1 MKKLLL
7 FGFFALTVGSTQAQ
21 SVYLSLDSCRN
32 LAIANN
38 KELLISQENINAA
51 RYQHKAAVTNYL
63 PKVSLTAGY
72 VRSQRQ
78 VQLLNEETR
87 EKLGQMPTMVSA
99 LQSELQAKA
108 QAMAQAMPQ
117 LAPLIQ
123 SLSTTLA
130 PIGTALTNVGP
141 NILEA
146 FNTDN
151 RNMFGGALTL
161 LQPVFMGGKIAA
173 YDKITRYA
181 EQLATTQHITG
192 MEEVILS
199 VDQAY
204 WQVVSLAHK
213 HQLAQQY
220 LALLDHLEND
230 VNKLID
236 NGFATRADGLSIAVK
251 KNEAELT
258 LTKVEDG
265 LSLAKMLLCQ
275 ICGIDLTSDV
285 KLADEQSDSLE
296 VAPESAQ
303 FDMQTAFD
311 NRSELKSLELANKIY
326 KEKINVARAELMPQV
341 SFIGSYLMTNPNV
354 YNGYQNKM
362 KGSWHVG
369 VMLTMPIWNWGE
381 GIYKVKQAKAE
392 ANIQRYKLD
401 DAREKIELQVN
412 QSALKVNEA
421 IKRYNM
427 SVKNMDK
434 AEENLRTAN
443 VGFREGVIPASTTL
457 EAHTAWLQAL
467 SEKIDAQIDIKLT
480 EIYLQKALGILDLNH
495 STH

>member
-1 MKKLLL
+1 MNKLLVVI
-7 FGFFALTVGSTQAQ
+7 GFIALSMNTQAQ
-21 SVYLSLDSCRN
+21 SIQLSLDSCRS
-32 LAIANN
+32 LAITNN
-38 KELLISQENINAA
+38 KDLLISQENINAA
-51 RYQHKAAVTNYL
+51 HYQHKAAVTNYL
-63 PKVSLTAGY
+63 PKVSLMAGY
-72 VRSQRQ
+72 VRSQRK
-78 VQLLNEETR
+78 VQLLDDDTKGMLE
-87 EKLGQMPTMVSA
+87 QMPGMVASIRND
-99 LQSELQAKA
+99 LQTKA
-108 QAMAQAMPQ
+108 ITMAQSMPQ
-117 LAPLIQ
+117 MAPLIQ

-130 PIGTALTNVGP
+130 PLGSVVEGIGP
-141 NILEA
+141 SILNA
-146 FNTDN
+146 FDTDN
-151 RNMFGGALTL
+151 RNMFAGALTL

-181 EQLATTQHITG
+181 EELATTQHVTG

-213 HQLAQQY
+213 YQLAQNY
-220 LALLDHLEND
+220 LSLLERLESD

-265 LSLAKMLLCQ
+265 LSLSKMLLCQ
-275 ICGIDLTSDV
+275 ICGIDLTSDIH
-285 KLADEQSDSLE
+285 LEDEQTDGLE
-296 VAPESAQ
+296 VAPQTAQ
-303 FDMQTAFD
+303 FNMQTAFD

-326 KEKINVARAELMPQV
+326 KEKINIARAELMPQV
-341 SFIGSYLMTNPNV
+341 SFIGSYLITNPNV
-354 YNGYQNKM
+354 YNGFQNKF

-369 VMLTMPIWNWGE
+369 VTLSVPIWNWGE
-381 GIYKVKQAKAE
+381 GLYKVKQAKAE
-392 ANIQRYKLD
+392 ANIQRFKLD

-443 VGFREGVIPASTTL
+443 VGFREGVIPATTTL

-480 EIYLQKALGILDLNH
+480 EIYLQKALGVLDMNH
-495 STH
+495 

>member
-1 MKKLLL
+1 
-7 FGFFALTVGSTQAQ
+7 
-21 SVYLSLDSCRN
+21 
-32 LAIANN
+32 
-38 KELLISQENINAA
+38 
-51 RYQHKAAVTNYL
+51 
-63 PKVSLTAGY
+63 
-72 VRSQRQ
+72 
-78 VQLLNEETR
+78 
-87 EKLGQMPTMVSA
+87 
-99 LQSELQAKA
+99 
-108 QAMAQAMPQ
+108 
-117 LAPLIQ
+117 
-123 SLSTTLA
+123 
-130 PIGTALTNVGP
+130 
-141 NILEA
+141 
-146 FNTDN
+146 
-151 RNMFGGALTL
+151 
-161 LQPVFMGGKIAA
+161 
-173 YDKITRYA
+173 
-181 EQLATTQHITG
+181 
-192 MEEVILS
+192 
-199 VDQAY
+199 
-204 WQVVSLAHK
+204 
-213 HQLAQQY
+213 
-220 LALLDHLEND
+220 
-230 VNKLID
+230 
-236 NGFATRADGLSIAVK
+236 
-251 KNEAELT
+251 
-258 LTKVEDG
+258 
-265 LSLAKMLLCQ
+265 
-275 ICGIDLTSDV
+275 
-285 KLADEQSDSLE
+285 
-296 VAPESAQ
+296 
-303 FDMQTAFD
+303 
-311 NRSELKSLELANKIY
+311 
-326 KEKINVARAELMPQV
+326 VARAELMPQV

>member
-1 MKKLLL
+1 MNKLLTV
-7 FGFFALTVGSTQAQ
+7 FGFFVLSASSTQAQ
-21 SVYLSLDSCRN
+21 PIQLSLDSCRN

-51 RYQHKAAVTNYL
+51 HYQHKAAVTNYL
-63 PKVSLTAGY
+63 PKVSLMAGY

-78 VQLLNEETR
+78 IQLLDENTR
-87 EKLGQMPTMVSA
+87 GKLAQTPAIAGAIQND
-99 LQSELQAKA
+99 LQAHA
-108 QAMAQAMPQ
+108 QALAQAMPQ
-117 LAPLIQ
+117 MAPLIQ

-130 PIGTALTNVGP
+130 PLGNTLAGIGP
-141 NILEA
+141 SILNA
-146 FNTDN
+146 FETDN
-151 RNMFGGALTL
+151 RNMFGGALVL
-161 LQPVFMGGKIAA
+161 LQPVFMGGKIVA

-181 EQLATTQHITG
+181 EELATTQHATG

-213 HQLAQQY
+213 YQLAQNY
-220 LALLDHLEND
+220 LALLEQLESD
-230 VNKLID
+230 VNKMID

-275 ICGIDLTSDV
+275 ICGIDLTSDIH
-285 KLADEQSDSLE
+285 LTDEQSDSLE
-296 VAPESAQ
+296 VAPQAAQ
-303 FDMQTAFD
+303 FDMQTAYD

-326 KEKINVARAELMPQV
+326 KEKINVARAEMLPQV
-341 SFIGSYLMTNPNV
+341 SLIGSYLMTNPNV
-354 YNGYQNKM
+354 YNSFQNKL

-369 VMLTMPIWNWGE
+369 VMLSVPIWNWGE
-381 GIYKVKQAKAE
+381 GMYKVKQAKAE
-392 ANIQRYKLD
+392 ANIQRFKFD

-443 VGFREGVIPASTTL
+443 IGFREGMIPATTTL

-480 EIYLQKALGILDLNH
+480 EIYLQKALGILDVNH
-495 STH
+495 